1 MLLNFMSNALK
12 FTNKDGCITVKI
24 QIVDHQ
30 SKKTLSEDSPLI
42 GQRTETLM
50 DLDAKD
56 LDDYFE
62 KNMKSLEKHKVDEES
77 DSIRS
82 GDKRFVQLQL
92 SIIDTG
98 IGISEEGLKKLFMD
112 FSKLDENSKRNA
124 SGTGLGLSICKNI
137 IEQMGGKV
145 EA

>member
-1 MLLNFMSNALK
+1 
-12 FTNKDGCITVKI
+12 
-24 QIVDHQ
+24 
-30 SKKTLSEDSPLI
+30 
-42 GQRTETLM
+42 
-50 DLDAKD
+50 
-56 LDDYFE
+56 
-62 KNMKSLEKHKVDEES
+62 MKSLKNEREEES
-77 DSIRS
+77 DCIKN

-98 IGISEEGLKKLFMD
+98 IGISEAGLEKLFMD

-145 EA
+145 EAQSVLG